1 MRGSRVNFRTVA
13 LTLWDLLKQHEPP
26 TIVIPKNVKQKVAS
40 KQRPI
45 QAKYD
50 GIVVKMKDT
59 YGIRKWRTSMSGCAW
74 ELKDKN
80 GNIYRML
87 ESPYPK
93 GPMSCAIFL
102 HEVGHHAIGFHTYK
116 PRCLEEYF
124 AWEWSLAA
132 MKANDINITAN
143 VLKRRDNALQYAVA
157 KALRRGLKRVP
168 VELESFI
175 PAQYRI
181 AS

>member
-1 MRGSRVNFRTVA
+1 MNFRAVA
-13 LTLWDLLKQHEPP
+13 LTLWDVIKKTEPTQAKSKLP
-26 TIVIPKNVKQKVAS
+26 PKP
-40 KQRPI
+40 RPI
-45 QAKYD
+45 QKKYD
-50 GIVVKMKDT
+50 AIVEKMKEI
-59 YGIRKWRTSMSGCAW
+59 YGFKIRKWRSSMSGCAW
-74 ELKDKN
+74 ELKDKQ

-102 HEVGHHAIGFHTYK
+102 HEVGHHAIGFNTYK
-116 PRCLEEYF
+116 PRCLEEYY
-124 AWEWSLAA
+124 AWEWSLSA
-132 MKANDINITAN
+132 MKANNINVTAN

-168 VELESFI
+168 IELEPFI
-175 PAQYRI
+175 PPQFRI

>member
-1 MRGSRVNFRTVA
+1 VKVKTFA
-13 LTLWDLLKQHEPP
+13 LTLWDLVKPQQ
-26 TIVIPKNVKQKVAS
+26 PKISTRQPAKKSS
-40 KQRPI
+40 KPLTPRPI

-50 GIVVKMKDT
+50 AVVLKMKET
-59 YGIRKWRTSMSGCAW
+59 YGFRIRKWRSSMSGCAW
-74 ELKDKN
+74 ELKDTK

-116 PRCLEEYF
+116 PRCLEEYH

-143 VLKRRDNALQYAVA
+143 VLKRRDDSLQYAVA

-168 VELESFI
+168 VELEPFI
-175 PAQYRI
+175 PLQYRV

>member
-1 MRGSRVNFRTVA
+1 MNLRTVA
-13 LTLWDLLKQHEPP
+13 LTLWDVIKKPEPLKAKKKSP
-26 TIVIPKNVKQKVAS
+26 TKP
-40 KQRPI
+40 RPI
-45 QAKYD
+45 QQKYD
-50 GIVVKMKDT
+50 AVVEKMKDT
-59 YGIRKWRTSMSGCAW
+59 YGFKIRKWRSSMSGCAW
-74 ELKDKN
+74 ELKDKQ

-116 PRCLEEYF
+116 PRCLEEYY
-124 AWEWSLAA
+124 AWEWSLQA
-132 MKANDINITAN
+132 MKANGVTITAN
-143 VLKRRDNALQYAVA
+143 VLKRRGNALHYAVA

-168 VELESFI
+168 VELEPYI
-175 PAQYRI
+175 PVQYRI

>member
-1 MRGSRVNFRTVA
+1 MNLRSVV
-13 LTLWDLLKQHEPP
+13 LTLWDVMHKPEQPLVKAKLQ
-26 TIVIPKNVKQKVAS
+26 PKP
-40 KQRPI
+40 RPI
-45 QAKYD
+45 QKKYD
-50 GIVVKMKDT
+50 AIVEKMKET
-59 YGIRKWRTSMSGCAW
+59 YGFKIRKWRTSMSGCAW
-74 ELKDKN
+74 ELKDKH

-116 PRCLEEYF
+116 PRCLEEFY
-124 AWEWSLAA
+124 AWEWSITA

-143 VLKRRDNALQYAVA
+143 VLKRRENALQYAVG

-168 VELESFI
+168 IELEQFI
-175 PAQYRI
+175 PSHYKV